1 MEALNLFWSDNMMT
15 GASSSSVCRQCWAG
29 AYSTVFG
36 ISRLGCLGEADR
48 SSARSFIVGNML
60 ALMRVETVL
69 SCCSL
74 GDWGHD
80 STFHLPAV
88 STIKQQCPLNTL
100 TGLIIGTCMFTFEF
114 LDYCIIR
121 RISPYVQAHESP
133 SLSPRVCPK
142 VNKSTEQNR

>member
-1 MEALNLFWSDNMMT
+1 MT
-15 GASSSSVCRQCWAG
+15 GAASSSVCRQCWAG

-88 STIKQQCPLNTL
+88 SIIKQQCPLNTL
-100 TGLIIGTCMFTFEF
+100 TGLFIGICNIKRARKHDSE
-114 LDYCIIR
+114 
-121 RISPYVQAHESP
+121 
-133 SLSPRVCPK
+133 
-142 VNKSTEQNR
+142 